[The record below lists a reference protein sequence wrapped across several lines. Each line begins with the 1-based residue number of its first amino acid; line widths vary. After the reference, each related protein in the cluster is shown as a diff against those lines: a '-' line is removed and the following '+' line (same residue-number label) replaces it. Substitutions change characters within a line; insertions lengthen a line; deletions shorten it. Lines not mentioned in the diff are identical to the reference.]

1 MFDTAKRLSAI
12 FLCLPLFIYSQ
23 VTATQEDH
31 HKLVQLEGIEVTG
44 TRLPSPSVIKISGLK
59 VGQMINDNA
68 LKQASDKLTAT
79 GLIKGIDYGY
89 NIMPDKSGVYLS
101 IKVFDE
107 DTLLPVHI
115 LPPDAAP
122 PIWSCL
128 RSADPI
134 FTRELP
140 NTEKAIHF
148 YSVNIA
154 HCVQNA
160 GVSKERVS
168 ATVACDGTGKS
179 IAIDFHVSPL
189 PGQH

>member
-1 MFDTAKRLSAI
+1 MFHTAKSLSVI
-12 FLCLPLFIYSQ
+12 LLSLPWLAFSQ
-23 VTATQEDH
+23 VAATQEDH

-44 TRLPSPSVIKISGLK
+44 TRLPSPSIIKIAGLK
-59 VGQMINDNA
+59 VGQMINDDA

-79 GLIKGIDYGY
+79 GLVKGIDYGY
-89 NIMPDKSGVYLS
+89 NIMPGTSGVYLS

-107 DTLLPVHI
+107 DPLLPVHI

-122 PIWSCL
+122 SIWSCL

-154 HCVQNA
+154 HCVENA
-160 GVSKERVS
+160 GAAKERVS

-189 PGQH
+189 LGR